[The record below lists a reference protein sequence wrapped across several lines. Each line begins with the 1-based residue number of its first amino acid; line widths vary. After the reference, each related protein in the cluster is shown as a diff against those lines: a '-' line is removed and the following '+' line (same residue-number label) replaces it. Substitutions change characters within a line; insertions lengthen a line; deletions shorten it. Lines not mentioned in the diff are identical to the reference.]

1 MRRKHQ
7 PVGTPRPR
15 LPISWRSRAVV
26 VLVLVIGYTALFYEM
41 ARLRASRSSTDGPP
55 MLTPVISKVGVRRGD
70 ALRARPSAPPAED
83 QSTPPPRHW
92 IFPAI
97 DICPSSPEWSASLS
111 QFTPVTDARPDPRDT
126 QTPAPAPPGV
136 NKPAARR
143 STLRMVVW
151 LRPKYS
157 IDWALAGMEGPVLLD
172 LLIDPHGEP
181 IKVAVAR
188 GSGSPELD
196 EAALRAAGSWRFAP
210 PRWNSQPVEVWARVE
225 LRYDGYCR

>member
-1 MRRKHQ
+1 
-7 PVGTPRPR
+7 
-15 LPISWRSRAVV
+15 
-26 VLVLVIGYTALFYEM
+26 
-41 ARLRASRSSTDGPP
+41 
-55 MLTPVISKVGVRRGD
+55 
-70 ALRARPSAPPAED
+70 
-83 QSTPPPRHW
+83 
-92 IFPAI
+92 
-97 DICPSSPEWSASLS
+97 
-111 QFTPVTDARPDPRDT
+111 
-126 QTPAPAPPGV
+126 
-136 NKPAARR
+136 
-143 STLRMVVW
+143 MVVW